1 MEMQPSTVFD
11 APSDAR
17 HAGPDDGGHVSDPA
31 ALRAEAERN
40 VAVLAQ
46 LREAALDYAL
56 AIKRQVTEEGAPV
69 VVEGDVAL
77 AFSRAARAVRLSVAL
92 QDRLIKEALRPND
105 GNGGAAA
112 ESVQTHVK
120 VSFVDGPTGELRD
133 RAADARPTVMPSA
146 AEQAAHRAG
155 KAQALG
161 VVRQVAAAAL
171 LPGEL
176 SPRDEKDVLD
186 RAERDAAERF
196 ESESEHDFTRLM
208 RRPLSEVV
216 AHICRDIG
224 LRPDW
229 SVLAREAWALQ
240 EIESGT
246 VGAPLAPFAP
256 PPDRP
261 PASPARAGDG
271 ADAHS
276 RFPGE
281 GSDRAW
287 LRPGPS

>member
-1 MEMQPSTVFD
+1 MDPQP
-11 APSDAR
+11 APSAEPAAAR
-17 HAGPDDGGHVSDPA
+17 APEVAGAWTPE
-31 ALRAEAERN
+31 ALRAEADAN
-40 VAVLAQ
+40 LS
-46 LREAALDYAL
+46 
-56 AIKRQVTEEGAPV
+56 AIKELRVLVLEATRAIQRQLVDPEAPK
-69 VVEGDVAL
+69 VVEGDVMLAL
-77 AFSRAARAVRLSVAL
+77 NRAARALRLTCNL
-92 QDRLIKEALRPND
+92 QDRLIKEALRPD
-105 GNGGAAA
+105 GAAA
-112 ESVQTHVK
+112 EPVQTHVK

-155 KAQALG
+155 KAQVLG

-176 SPRDEKDVLD
+176 SPRDETEVLD
-186 RAERDAAERF
+186 RAEREAAERF

-216 AHICRDIG
+216 AVICRDIG

-229 SVLAREAWALQ
+229 SVLAREAWSLR
-240 EIESGT
+240 EMESGT

-261 PASPARAGDG
+261 PASPAEAGGG

-276 RFPGE
+276 RFPGK
-281 GSDRAW
+281 GR
-287 LRPGPS
+287 GPS